1 MRTLRLLPAGLL
13 GCLVLFSGCGQFK
26 SKPADKYVY
35 VTVKETYL
43 IDRVAAVSNRTGTV
57 SNGEKLTVLDHA
69 RNYVKVKTPDG
80 KVGWIRE
87 KAVATEQTADAFIA
101 LAKDHAK
108 DPTVGHATVRDDVY
122 MHVAP
127 GRDTDRFV
135 LLPEGEK
142 LQLLARA
149 TLPKTTAAT
158 PTFVRPAAKGAAAKA
173 PAAVTPAVGDAAV
186 PPPPPPVMEDW
197 WLVRDSHEHTGW
209 LYSHMMDVDA
219 PDTLTRYAE
228 GQRIVG
234 AYVLTHVNDPDS
246 GVLKDGQP
254 DPDIPIYVTVMS
266 PYKAGLP
273 YDFDQVRVFTWNV
286 KKHRY
291 ETAMR
296 QKNIEGY
303 LPVKIG
309 ESKDPYGHAANSAT
323 PLPSFTYRVL
333 AADAPPPV
341 PDPVT
346 GLVKP
351 GRLIEKTYRLE
362 GNITRRI
369 IAPGATVQEEAHPA
383 PEPDKKDA
391 KKHKR

>member
-1 MRTLRLLPAGLL
+1 MRFLPVVLL
-13 GCLVLFSGCGQFK
+13 GCLVLLGGCGQFK
-26 SKPADKYVY
+26 SKPVEKYVY

-69 RNYVKVKTPDG
+69 RNYVKVKTPEG
-80 KVGWIRE
+80 AVGWIRE
-87 KAVATEQTADAFIA
+87 KAVASEQTADAFSA
-101 LAKDHAK
+101 LAKDHEK
-108 DPTVGHATVRDDVY
+108 DPKVGNATVRDDVY

-127 GRDTDRFV
+127 GRDTERFV
-135 LLPEGEK
+135 LLAEGEK

-149 TLPKTTAAT
+149 TLPKVTAAT
-158 PTFVRPAAKGAAAKA
+158 PTFVRPAPKGAAAK
-173 PAAVTPAVGDAAV
+173 VPAVAPPPAQNDAAAAA
-186 PPPPPPVMEDW
+186 PPPAMEDW
-197 WLVRDSHEHTGW
+197 WLVRDSHGHTGW

-228 GQRIVG
+228 GQRMVA
-234 AYVLTHVNDPDS
+234 AYVLAHVNDPDS

-254 DPDIPIYVTVMS
+254 DPDVPIYVTVLS

-273 YDFDQVRVFTWNV
+273 YDFDHVRVFTWNV

-291 ETAMR
+291 EKAMR
-296 QKNIEGY
+296 EKNIEGY

-309 ESKDPYGHAANSAT
+309 ESKDPYGHAANSAIA
-323 PLPSFTYRVL
+323 LPSFTYRVL
-333 AADAPPPV
+333 SAEAPAPV

-351 GRLIEKTYRLE
+351 GKLIEKTYRLE

-369 IAPGATVQEEAHPA
+369 VAPGTPVANEAHPA

-391 KKHKR
+391 KKRKK

>member
-1 MRTLRLLPAGLL
+1 
-13 GCLVLFSGCGQFK
+13 
-26 SKPADKYVY
+26 
-35 VTVKETYL
+35 
-43 IDRVAAVSNRTGTV
+43 
-57 SNGEKLTVLDHA
+57 
-69 RNYVKVKTPDG
+69 
-80 KVGWIRE
+80 
-87 KAVATEQTADAFIA
+87 
-101 LAKDHAK
+101 
-108 DPTVGHATVRDDVY
+108 
-122 MHVAP
+122 
-127 GRDTDRFV
+127 
-135 LLPEGEK
+135 
-142 LQLLARA
+142 
-149 TLPKTTAAT
+149 
-158 PTFVRPAAKGAAAKA
+158 
-173 PAAVTPAVGDAAV
+173 
-186 PPPPPPVMEDW
+186 MEDW
-197 WLVRDSHEHTGW
+197 WLVRDSHGHTGW

-246 GVLKDGQP
+246 GMLKDGQP
-254 DPDIPIYVTVMS
+254 DPDIPIYVTVLS

-296 QKNIEGY
+296 EKNVEGY

-333 AADAPPPV
+333 SADAPAPV

-351 GRLIEKTYRLE
+351 GKLIEKTYRLE

-369 IAPGATVQEEAHPA
+369 VAPGAAAQEEAHPA

-391 KKHKR
+391 RKHKR

>member
-1 MRTLRLLPAGLL
+1 MRTLRSLPAAVLVCCFLL
-13 GCLVLFSGCGQFK
+13 GGCAQFK
-26 SKPADKYVY
+26 SKPPDKYVY

-43 IDRVAAVSNRTGTV
+43 IDRVAAVSNRTGNVT
-57 SNGEKLTVLDHA
+57 NGEKLTVLDHA
-69 RNYVKVKTPDG
+69 RNYVKVKTPEG
-80 KVGWIRE
+80 AVGWIRE
-87 KAVATEQTADAFIA
+87 KAVASEQTSDAFEA
-101 LAKDHAK
+101 LTKDHAK
-108 DPTVGHATVRDDVY
+108 DPKVGNATVRDDVY

-127 GRDTDRFV
+127 GRDTERFV

-149 TLPKTTAAT
+149 TLPKATATTA
-158 PTFVRPAAKGAAAKA
+158 TFVRPPAKGAAAKA
-173 PAAVTPAVGDAAV
+173 PAAAAPPAASDAAAV
-186 PPPPPPVMEDW
+186 PPPAMEDW
-197 WLVRDSHEHTGW
+197 WLVRDSHGHTGW

-254 DPDIPIYVTVMS
+254 DPDIPIYVTVLA

-296 QKNIEGY
+296 EKNIEGY

-309 ESKDPYGHAANSAT
+309 ESKDPYGHAANSST

-333 AADAPPPV
+333 AADAPAPV

-369 IAPGATVQEEAHPA
+369 LAPGAAAQEEAHPA

-391 KKHKR
+391 KKRKR